1 MLFEDT
7 QMERLNQL
15 IESKLMTAATCLGEL
30 NALNVPVLDIN
41 LNNAVPVLRV
51 QPTKGLHRIAGAWCR
66 SRRLEHGCRIDLM
79 RGHLAQCFV
88 EWEVRP

>member
-30 NALNVPVLDIN
+30 SALNVQVLDIN
-41 LNNAVPVLRV
+41 MNNAVPVLHV

-66 SRRLEHGCRIDLM
+66 SIKNVDGHRVQQM

-88 EWEVRP
+88 EWEIHP